1 MRTLDDRKIILIF
14 RSINR
19 KFIFE
24 IETSEA
30 VVSQGENAETIVGFR
45 YEDPVIWT
53 MHREYGIG
61 LFAFGILGYAFV
73 VFDERIAGI
82 KGALVKISEL
92 ERA

>member
-1 MRTLDDRKIILIF
+1 MIMMKTMTLEEL
-14 RSINR
+14 NMVNGG
-19 KFIFE
+19 
-24 IETSEA
+24 A

-61 LFAFGILGYAFV
+61 LFGFGIFGYAFV

-82 KGALVKISEL
+82 KGALVRISEL